1 MLFVEFAINPE
12 QINSLEN
19 LSLLKSSFDFSRGTL
34 ISAFPRNWLSQ
45 IDQQLMGNLSQ
56 IQRLRMTALLTTLR
70 DRAVIKS
77 GREYVG
83 TNWIEAAHL
92 ISEQK
97 PFYSVVG
104 SDQNSPPQHLTSIEQ
119 LELIDFEAFGSVD
132 VQRNAI
138 AIVQPI
144 APLLSA
150 SSRIRLVD
158 PYACPTKPGVTAVL
172 RALFLMVGTK
182 RCTVDIFCEDAANH
196 QSVTESFRQLLQHL
210 PNNIRLNWFF
220 LNDGGTGRL
229 HQRLLFTEKGGVI
242 FDRGFIEPNA
252 HEQREVNTNLRT
264 MNRAQVDCATR
275 DYNDAQPFV
284 PCMLKFSSS
293 DVEFSI

>member
-1 MLFVEFAINPE
+1 MLFAEFAINPD

-19 LSLLKSSFDFSRGTL
+19 LSFLKTSFDFSRGTL
-34 ISAFPRNWLSQ
+34 ISAFPRNWLNQ
-45 IDQQLMGNLSQ
+45 IDQRLAGHLSQ

-70 DRAVIKS
+70 DRSVIKS
-77 GREYVG
+77 GRDYVG
-83 TNWIEAAHL
+83 ANWTEAAHL
-92 ISEQK
+92 ISGQK
-97 PFYSVVG
+97 PFFSIVG
-104 SDQNSPPQHLTSIEQ
+104 SDQHSPPQHLTSIEQ

-132 VQRNAI
+132 VQRNA
-138 AIVQPI
+138 AEIVKPI

-172 RALFLMVGTK
+172 RALFLLIGTK
-182 RCTVDIFCEDAANH
+182 RCIVDIFSEDAAEH
-196 QSVTESFRQLLQHL
+196 QLVTENFRQLLQHL
-210 PNNIRLNWFF
+210 PENISLNWFF

-252 HEQREVNTNLRT
+252 YEQREVSTNLRT
-264 MNRAQVDCATR
+264 MNRSQVDCATR

-284 PCMLKFSSS
+284 PCVLRLSSS
-293 DVEFSI
+293 NA